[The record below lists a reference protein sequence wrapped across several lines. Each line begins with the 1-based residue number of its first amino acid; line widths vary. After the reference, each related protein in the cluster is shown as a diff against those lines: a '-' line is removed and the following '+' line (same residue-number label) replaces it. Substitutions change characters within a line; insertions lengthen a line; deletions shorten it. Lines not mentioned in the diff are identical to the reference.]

1 MKKKPLLT
9 IGNFSKKHLILFII
23 QPVTYFMDKAIKKK
37 FDKEWSKYNLSNI
50 SKYFGYVFINSIF
63 LILFRVKSDERN
75 NKINPNDNKQTY
87 FNSKKKDKKQKIS
100 NLKVLLYFIIIINL
114 TYISNINRTFFKKY
128 KNFQIFLTKTFTF
141 QIISL
146 VFLSYYILKLDLY
159 RHHYFSIFLIII
171 GTIILNFM
179 LFKIKY
185 EIKTLL
191 IFIGC
196 FIHHFIFPLV
206 DIIGYYIMY
215 KMNMNLYLFLVILG
229 LIGIIF
235 NLLISSINYF
245 SGLRILNF
253 TFFNDLY
260 KFLQNNIYKN
270 LLIFLLISCS
280 DTVSYSILWS
290 IFKLFKPWFYG
301 VTIVSDSLFNNYI
314 ENPSKVLNIKSI
326 IEIIIYL
333 ILIFACLIF
342 NEQILCNSC
351 DLSKNCKEEIINRS
365 ITEFKSLLIEE
376 LSESDDCSSNY
387 NKS

>member
-23 QPVTYFMDKAIKKK
+23 QPVTYFTTKAIKNK
-37 FDKEWSKYNLSNI
+37 FDNEWSKYNLSNI

-75 NKINPNDNKQTY
+75 NKINPNNNKQTY

-114 TYISNINRTFFKKY
+114 TYISIINKTFFKKY
-128 KNFQIFLTKTFTF
+128 NNYKNFLTKTFTF

-376 LSESDDCSSNY
+376 LSESDDCSSN
-387 NKS
+387 